1 MAVCHSAMVEGGE
14 MHKLEYAAQSP
25 DELALIKG
33 ARSVGVI
40 YCKRTAKV
48 ITIEKKKR
56 RHDFEILDEI
66 PFDSDRKRMSLL
78 VRCENRYLLMTKGAD
93 SIIIPRICFP
103 NE

>member
-1 MAVCHSAMVEGGE
+1 MVEGGE

-56 RHDFEILDEI
+56 RH
-66 PFDSDRKRMSLL
+66 PLL
-78 VRCENRYLLMTKGAD
+78 RYKLIDTSQY
-93 SIIIPRICFP
+93 SITIQFRHLNIT
-103 NE
+103 NNVN

>member
-1 MAVCHSAMVEGGE
+1 MVEGTEPHG
-14 MHKLEYAAQSP
+14 LEYAAQSP

-33 ARSVGVI
+33 ARSVGVT

-48 ITIEKKKR
+48 ITVEKRKR
-56 RHDFEILDEI
+56 RYDFEILDEI

-93 SIIIPRICFP
+93 SMIMPRIYIP